1 MQVKESGVMRKQE
14 NGETGIP
21 MIALQCPSL
30 IADGCLHLSVYSESR
45 SSMKLKSQL
54 QSFK

>member
-30 IADGCLHLSVYSESR
+30 IADGCLHLLCTLNLDLR
-45 SSMKLKSQL
+45 
-54 QSFK
+54 